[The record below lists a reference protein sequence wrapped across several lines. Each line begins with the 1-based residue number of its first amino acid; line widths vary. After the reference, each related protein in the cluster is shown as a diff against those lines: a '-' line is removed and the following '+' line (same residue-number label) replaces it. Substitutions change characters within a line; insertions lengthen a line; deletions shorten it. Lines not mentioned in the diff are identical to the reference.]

1 MLSLLSKIW
10 LRYKK
15 TMITS
20 LKLHQIYFRKENTK
34 PKTPKTA
41 LAEATTA
48 SAEAETAPAELATT
62 SAKAETAPAKAANS
76 FCRNCNNSNRSVA
89 TPAG

>member
-1 MLSLLSKIW
+1 MLSLFSKIW

-20 LKLHQIYFRKENTK
+20 LKLHQIYFRKEKTK

-48 SAEAETAPAELATT
+48 SIEVEIDPAE
-62 SAKAETAPAKAANS
+62 AANS
-76 FCRNCNNSNRSVA
+76 FCRNCNSSS
-89 TPAG
+89 